1 MTKYYL
7 SSLENK
13 QLSYVR
19 ECEYIRQIKFDTG
32 KAAVIIKV
40 KEPLQWHNAD
50 GFHASEFAI
59 ITARHENYDII
70 KPMIFPIFV
79 YVTVL
84 KEKDYN
90 SIEEISRSDLLMIGI
105 GELYETYEKAQNH
118 IFAFLSKILKSAF

>member
-50 GFHASEFAI
+50 GFHGSEFAI

-90 SIEEISRSDLLMIGI
+90 SIEEISRSDLVMIGI

-118 IFAFLSKILKSAF
+118 IFD